1 MILFSEV
8 TASDLKMTMSDPY
21 KFKGIILKTSE
32 YKEKDRMIS
41 VLTKDMGIVS
51 ICVKGVSGKASRFS
65 FASVPFSYCE
75 FVVSVSHGFYY
86 LKEGSV
92 ISGNTGIMESLEAMA
107 VAGHIADCLSWSVMQ
122 SDNARDT
129 YELAIYS
136 FYSLS
141 VNKND
146 YLSVMILF
154 NWKLMWN
161 LGLAA
166 KASECVSAAGGR
178 HRLSQRHFGI
188 LDYIG
193 QNPDSKV
200 FAMKLEE
207 EDISVLR
214 GFTLDYLRVQLEKDI
229 PDPIL
234 KLDLP
239 VVGEQ

>member
-1 MILFSEV
+1 
-8 TASDLKMTMSDPY
+8 
-21 KFKGIILKTSE
+21 
-32 YKEKDRMIS
+32 
-41 VLTKDMGIVS
+41 
-51 ICVKGVSGKASRFS
+51 
-65 FASVPFSYCE
+65 
-75 FVVSVSHGFYY
+75 
-86 LKEGSV
+86 
-92 ISGNTGIMESLEAMA
+92 MESLEAMA

-178 HRLSQRHFGI
+178 HRLSQRHYGI

-193 QNPDSKV
+193 QNPESKV
-200 FAMKLEE
+200 FTMKPLRKRTSAQLEA
-207 EDISVLR
+207 
-214 GFTLDYLRVQLEKDI
+214 FTLENTYGFSSKGYPRC
-229 PDPIL
+229 DP
-234 KLDLP
+234 
-239 VVGEQ
+239 